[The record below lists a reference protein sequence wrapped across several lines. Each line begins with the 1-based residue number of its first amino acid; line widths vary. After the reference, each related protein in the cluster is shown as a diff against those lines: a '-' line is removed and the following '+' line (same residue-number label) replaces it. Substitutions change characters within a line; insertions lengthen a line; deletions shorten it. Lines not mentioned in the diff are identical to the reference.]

1 MGGAYKKTTKG
12 KYVKSKT
19 KTKTCNIGECKKTAT
34 MEAMT
39 MDLDLKPKS
48 ILLCNSCL
56 KTIERNYPVVID
68 GTKDE
73 IEVRHN

>member
-1 MGGAYKKTTKG
+1 MAKGQKTKSQKIYKK
-12 KYVKSKT
+12 
-19 KTKTCNIGECKKTAT
+19 CNVGECKKTAT